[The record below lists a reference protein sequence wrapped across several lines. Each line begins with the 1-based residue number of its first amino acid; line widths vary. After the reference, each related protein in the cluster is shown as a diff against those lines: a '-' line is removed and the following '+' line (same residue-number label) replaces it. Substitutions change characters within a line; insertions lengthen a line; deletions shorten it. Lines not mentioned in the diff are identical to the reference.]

1 MFSGF
6 SRYARCSTQY
16 ASTRTTEVGSQD
28 SGPSVRRKRPSLWRS
43 DREGRLNLPFGL
55 SRPPTLP
62 RVIKYLGS
70 KRALA
75 PALGALASASGSRTA
90 LDLFTGSTRVAQEFK
105 RRGIHTTAADIA
117 TYSAVLAQCFIATDA
132 RTVDRTRLAEVLDHL
147 NTLPGRPG
155 YVTAT
160 FCEQAR
166 YFQPHNGARIDAIRD
181 ELAQHFVADP
191 LLPILLTSLLLAADR
206 VDSTAGMQQ
215 AYLKSWSRRSYNALE
230 LREPELLSGTGES
243 VLGDAREVVEAMD
256 PVDLAYLDPPYNQHR
271 YFTNYH
277 IWETLIRWDSPEHYG
292 IACKRIDA
300 RDPASKSIFNKKRE
314 MPSAFTDLLRRTKA
328 QALVVSYNDEAW
340 ISPEQMLTALHE
352 TGHDDV
358 TVMEF
363 DHERY
368 VGARIGIYS
377 PRGVK
382 VGQVT
387 RVRNVEYLYVA
398 GLTDDQLAQ
407 ARREYAS
414 GRSSVDTRRTG
425 GALSTR
431 GVETGGPATRP

>member
-1 MFSGF
+1 MAKASGKV
-6 SRYARCSTQY
+6 A
-16 ASTRTTEVGSQD
+16 EVY
-28 SGPSVRRKRPSLWRS
+28 P
-43 DREGRLNLPFGL
+43 EGRLNLPFGL

-62 RVIKYLGS
+62 RMIKYLGS

-75 PALGALASASGSRTA
+75 PALGALASASGARTA
-90 LDLFTGSTRVAQEFK
+90 LDLFTGSTRAAQEFK

-132 RTVDRTRLAEVLDHL
+132 RAVDRTRLAEVLDHL

-166 YFQPHNGARIDAIRD
+166 YFQPHNGARIDAIRN
-181 ELAQHFVADP
+181 ELAQHFAADP
-191 LLPILLTSLLLAADR
+191 LLPILLTSLLLGADR

-230 LREPELLSGTGES
+230 LREPELISGTGES
-243 VLGDAREVVEAMD
+243 ILGDASDVVEAMD
-256 PVDLAYLDPPYNQHR
+256 AVDLAYLDPPYNQHR

-292 IACKRIDA
+292 VACKRIDA
-300 RDPASKSIFNKKRE
+300 RDPASKSVFNKKRE

-340 ISPEQMLTALHE
+340 ITPEQMPTALHAA
-352 TGHDDV
+352 GYDDV
-358 TVMEF
+358 TVLEF

-377 PRGVK
+377 PGGVK
-382 VGQVT
+382 VGQIK
-387 RVRNVEYLYVA
+387 RVRNVEYLYVV
-398 GLTDDQLAQ
+398 GLTADQIAQ

-414 GRSSVDTRRTG
+414 RPSSVGTRR
-425 GALSTR
+425 
-431 GVETGGPATRP
+431 P

>member
-1 MFSGF
+1 M
-6 SRYARCSTQY
+6 SRCRDGRHGLAGSSESAVRSQPTAYAAQGDQVPRLE
-16 ASTRTTEVGSQD
+16 AGVG
-28 SGPSVRRKRPSLWRS
+28 
-43 DREGRLNLPFGL
+43 
-55 SRPPTLP
+55 
-62 RVIKYLGS
+62 
-70 KRALA
+70 
-75 PALGALASASGSRTA
+75 PALGALASASGARTA

-166 YFQPHNGARIDAIRD
+166 YFQPHNGARIDAIRN

-243 VLGDAREVVEAMD
+243 VLGDAGDVVEAMEA
-256 PVDLAYLDPPYNQHR
+256 VDLAYLDPPYNQHR

-277 IWETLIRWDSPEHYG
+277 IWETLIRWDSPSTM
-292 IACKRIDA
+292 AS
-300 RDPASKSIFNKKRE
+300 PANGSTPAI
-314 MPSAFTDLLRRTKA
+314 P
-328 QALVVSYNDEAW
+328 
-340 ISPEQMLTALHE
+340 P
-352 TGHDDV
+352 
-358 TVMEF
+358 
-363 DHERY
+363 
-368 VGARIGIYS
+368 
-377 PRGVK
+377 PR
-382 VGQVT
+382 
-387 RVRNVEYLYVA
+387 
-398 GLTDDQLAQ
+398 
-407 ARREYAS
+407 AS
-414 GRSSVDTRRTG
+414 
-425 GALSTR
+425 STR
-431 GVETGGPATRP
+431 SARCRRRSPICCGAPRRKPSSFPTTTKPGSHRSRC